1 MPTVPRGRRGAIAFF
16 GSRISRWT
24 QRAGD
29 IGLSDQ
35 DAALL
40 GQALDAARAADE
52 ENRRCQAKARA
63 AAKEARRLEYELRR
77 RGGRAISAIRARAQS
92 AQDPGVLVLA
102 ELPGAKDPRPTPAP
116 PAPRNVRTTVDHD
129 GAVVLR
135 WTATRPRPHARAFT
149 RVERMLD
156 DSRAFELIGTSGTN
170 AFRDAALPI
179 GTREAA
185 YRLTPVRGGLAG
197 APADTVVVRL
207 GTKAA

>member
-24 QRAGD
+24 QRAAD

-40 GQALDAARAADE
+40 AQALDAARAAEE
-52 ENRRCQAKARA
+52 ENRRCQARARA

-77 RGGRAISAIRARAQS
+77 KGGRLISVIRAKAKS
-92 AQDPGVLVLA
+92 EHDPGVLVLA
-102 ELPGAKDPRPTPAP
+102 ELPKEKDPRPTPRP
-116 PAPRNVRTTVDHD
+116 PMPTGVRTTVDHD
-129 GAVVLR
+129 GAVVIS

-156 DSRAFELIGTSGTN
+156 GSGWFEHIGSTGTN
-170 AFRDAALPI
+170 EFRDDTLPQ
-179 GTREAA
+179 GTRETA
-185 YRLTPVRGGLAG
+185 YRLTPVRGDLVG
-197 APADTVVVRL
+197 ASAEAVVVRF
-207 GTKAA
+207 GTRAA